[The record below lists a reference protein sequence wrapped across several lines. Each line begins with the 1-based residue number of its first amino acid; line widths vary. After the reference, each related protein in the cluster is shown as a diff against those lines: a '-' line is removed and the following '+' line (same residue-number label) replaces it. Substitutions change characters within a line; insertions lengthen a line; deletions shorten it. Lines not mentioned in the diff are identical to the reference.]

1 MPDIDETLA
10 ERGSRYSDFRD
21 NALVA
26 QDLKEVFRDSPNWKR
41 LPGYMQEGLDMF
53 ASKISRMLTGDM
65 FYDDNIHDIIGYAK
79 LMQDRMA
86 EDRANP
92 MPLMPDAVTFPE
104 MKPIEPLELP
114 TLDLG
119 DFKEE
124 VELPADIAEPDTQLR
139 QDMWDDHRGHVAW
152 GYTANP
158 DVAAEYDRMLAD
170 NPSEKIDWLQ
180 ENVLAGNV
188 DLYTMRQEDV
198 AGVFALGAFEIPKN

>member
-86 EDRANP
+86 QDRAVQ
-92 MPLMPDAVTFPE
+92 LPDAVTFPE
-104 MKPIEPLELP
+104 MKPVEP
-114 TLDLG
+114 LDLG
-119 DFKEE
+119 GFKQGFA
-124 VELPADIAEPDTQLR
+124 VPLR
-139 QDMWDDHRGHVAW
+139 QEMWEDHQGKVAW
-152 GYTANP
+152 AYTTNIAVTEEL
-158 DVAAEYDRMLAD
+158 DALDEDDRV
-170 NPSEKIDWLQ
+170 EWLQ
-180 ENVLAGNV
+180 ENVLADNV
-188 DLYTMRQEDV
+188 DLYAMRQADV
-198 AGVFALGAFEIPKN
+198 KGVYSLGAFEIPAN